1 MADFSRCI
9 LSVLSIGL
17 TLAPAALCQAV
28 STVQISGV
36 VQDSSGSVIPDAN
49 VTATQLETGL
59 TRNAV
64 SGSEGNYA
72 IPQLPVGHYQLTVEK
87 SGFKTYLQKGIE
99 LQVGDRSLINVTM
112 ELGTVQQQIEVSAGA
127 QMVQAAQTS
136 VSTVIDQKRIVQL
149 PLNGRQA
156 TQLII
161 LAGGATQSRN
171 GGAVSSKNYPS
182 SVALSVTGASGNS
195 TNYLMDGADNEDVF
209 TNVNQPFPFP
219 DALQEFSVQTS
230 VTSASHGLRPG
241 ATVNVVTKS
250 GTNQLHGDVFE
261 FLRNGAFN
269 ARNFFAAQQDT
280 LRRNQFGGTIG
291 GPIIKD
297 KLFFFGGYQGT
308 RNRQNPPSTLAL
320 VPTPAML
327 AGDFTAVESGA
338 CQSRGARSLID
349 PSTGSAFFPA
359 NRISP
364 TRFSPPAL
372 ALATKYLPQTSD
384 PCGAIRFGIPT
395 TGDEDQEIGRV
406 DWVKNEKQTIFS
418 RYFIAD
424 YRNPALFDGRNLL
437 ATARPGVLDRA
448 QNAVIGD
455 TYTFS
460 PRVVNSLHLRFSRT
474 RINRGPASNLINPK
488 DLGVNI
494 NPLVS
499 NFLDITASGAFATG
513 CGTCAPGFFN
523 DNSYQVADDLDYVR
537 GKHQFS
543 FGGEYFRNQLN
554 WLANTLS
561 NGQFV
566 FNGQFTGDSLADF
579 LLGRISSVGRGGP
592 LATSLRQNLMSF
604 YAQDA
609 WQARPN
615 LTVTLGI
622 RWEPLLPEADKNG
635 IGVRFDQAAYVAG
648 IKSQVYQNA
657 PPGFFYFGDP
667 GIPKSFANRD
677 WNNLAPRIGLA
688 WHPQTNT
695 NTVVRASYGI
705 FYQQPIMMY
714 TERFSQVP
722 PFGDLVTLQD
732 PTGGFADPLRQLGGD
747 PFPLPSPPQKNAFF
761 VPAGTFINMPAQM
774 PTPYTQQWNL
784 VVQRQLGPNW
794 LISAS
799 YIGNSTTHIWNQTE
813 ANPAV
818 FLGAA
823 NSTVANTNQRRVL
836 YRQNPSANAGA
847 LVGSIAQA
855 DPGGTANYNGIIIS
869 ANHRFSQNFSI
880 LANWTFSHCLD
891 QADGSNDLAFPQY
904 MIPNDRNRDYG
915 NCTYDHR
922 HIVNTSF
929 LYSTPSNWSNPWVRR
944 IVGGWEFSTIFSA
957 YSGDYLNPSAGQDN
971 SRTGVGNDR
980 PNVSGPSLL
989 SNRTIGR
996 FFNTSVFSQAPLG
1009 TFGNA
1014 GRNTILGP
1022 SFVNFD
1028 LGVGRRVRFV
1038 ESKEFELRFEFFNV
1052 LNHPNF
1058 NDPSTTLTSANFG
1071 RLTSAADPRIIQ
1083 LSAKLHF

>member
-1 MADFSRCI
+1 MTRFSQR
-9 LSVLSIGL
+9 VLWISAVLIGFAPPAL
-17 TLAPAALCQAV
+17 TQAV
-28 STVQISGV
+28 ATVQISGAV
-36 VQDSSGSVIPDAN
+36 LDSSGSVIPDAS

-59 TRNAV
+59 ARTVV
-64 SGSEGNYA
+64 SGPEGNYA
-72 IPQLPVGHYQLTVEK
+72 IPQLPVGHYELTVEK

-99 LQVGDRSLINVTM
+99 LQVGDRPLINVTM
-112 ELGTVQQQIEVSAGA
+112 ELGTVQQQVEVSAGT
-127 QMVQAAQTS
+127 QMVQTTQTS

-171 GGAVSSKNYPS
+171 GGAISSKNYPS
-182 SVALSVTGASGNS
+182 SVALSVSGASGNS
-195 TNYLMDGADNEDVF
+195 TNYLMDGADNEDAF

-250 GTNQLHGDVFE
+250 GTNQFHGDLFE
-261 FLRNGAFN
+261 FVRNGAFN

-280 LRRNQFGGTIG
+280 LRRNQFGGTVG
-291 GPIIKD
+291 GPIVKD

-320 VPTPAML
+320 VPTAAML
-327 AGDFTAVESGA
+327 AGDFTAVESAA
-338 CQSRGARSLID
+338 CQSRGARTLID
-349 PSTGSAFFPA
+349 PSTGASFFPA

-364 TRFSPPAL
+364 TLFSPPAL
-372 ALATKYLPQTSD
+372 ALATKYLPQTTD

-395 TGDEDQEIGRV
+395 TGDEDQLIGRV
-406 DWVKNEKQTIFS
+406 DWVKSQKQTIFT
-418 RYFIAD
+418 RYFVAD
-424 YRNPALFDGRNLL
+424 YRNPALFDGKNLL
-437 ATARPGVLDRA
+437 ATARAGVLDRA

-488 DLGVNI
+488 DLGVNL
-494 NPLVS
+494 NPLVP
-499 NFLDITASGAFATG
+499 NFLDITASGSFATG

-523 DNSYQVADDLDYVR
+523 DNSYQVANDLDYVR

-543 FGGEYFRNQLN
+543 FGAEYFRNQLN

-592 LATSLRQNLMSF
+592 LAISLRQNLMSF
-604 YAQDA
+604 YAQDT
-609 WQARPN
+609 WQALPN
-615 LTVTLGI
+615 LTVTLGL
-622 RWEPLLPEADKNG
+622 RWEPLLPEADRNG

-657 PPGFFYFGDP
+657 PPGFFFYGDP

-677 WNNLAPRIGLA
+677 WNNLAPRVGLA
-688 WHPQTNT
+688 WHPQSSTK
-695 NTVVRASYGI
+695 TVVRVSYGV

-722 PFGDLVTLQD
+722 PFGDLVTLLD

-794 LISAS
+794 LISGS
-799 YIGNSTTHIWNQTE
+799 YIGNNTIHVWNQTE
-813 ANPAV
+813 ANPGV

-823 NSTVANTNQRRVL
+823 NSSVANTNQRRVL
-836 YRQNPSANAGA
+836 YLLNPSPNAGT

-855 DPGGTANYNGIIIS
+855 DPGGTSNYNGIILS

-880 LANWTFSHCLD
+880 LGNWTFSHCLN

-904 MIPNDRNRDYG
+904 MVPNNRNRDYG
-915 NCTYDHR
+915 NCAYDHR
-922 HIVNTSF
+922 HIFNASF
-929 LYSTPSNWSNPWVRR
+929 LYSTPTNWGNGFLRKVA
-944 IVGGWEFSTIFSA
+944 GGWEISTIFSA
-957 YSGDYLNPSAGQDN
+957 YSGDYLNPLAGLDN

-980 PNVSGPSLL
+980 ANVSGSPVLPS
-989 SNRTIGR
+989 RTIAK
-996 FFNTSVFSQAPLG
+996 FFDTSVFTQAPLG

-1014 GRNTILGP
+1014 GRNSILGP

-1028 LGVGRRVRFV
+1028 LGVARRITFTEAIGLEIR
-1038 ESKEFELRFEFFNV
+1038 SEFFDV

-1058 NDPSTTLTSANFG
+1058 NDPSATLTSATFG
-1071 RLTSAADPRIIQ
+1071 RITSAADPRIIQ